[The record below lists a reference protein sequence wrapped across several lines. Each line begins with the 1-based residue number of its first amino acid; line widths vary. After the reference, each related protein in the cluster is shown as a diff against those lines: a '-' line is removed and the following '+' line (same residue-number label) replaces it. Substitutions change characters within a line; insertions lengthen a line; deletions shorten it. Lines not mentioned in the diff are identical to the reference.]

1 MRVVLTGPT
10 GIMFQEAASHGAINR
25 ALEFL
30 TNNFDR
36 TNAIR
41 YNSTTPRFAYGR
53 EYYEQFTVTYSDGR
67 VNQYN
72 LLIVR

>member
-10 GIMFQEAASHGAINR
+10 GVMFQEAASHGAINR

-41 YNSTTPRFAYGR
+41 YNSTNSRFAYGR
-53 EYYEQFTVTYSDGR
+53 EYYETFRVEHSDGR
-67 VNQYN
+67 ISEYN